1 MPNGKKVRLTAAQL
15 NASRNPETIKSAF
28 LSGKKLQGNPFSKKS
43 TPEETVQFNNW
54 NRAYLSFER
63 TQKSRGISPGGPKM
77 KMNFSENFSQK
88 RKNFSNNIKR

>member
-1 MPNGKKVRLTAAQL
+1 MPNGKKVKLTTEQL

-28 LSGKKLQGNPFSKKS
+28 ISGERMQGNPFSEKK
-43 TPEETVQFNNW
+43 TPEETLQFNNW
-54 NRAYLSFER
+54 NRAYSSFER

-77 KMNFSENFSQK
+77 KINFKENFSQK